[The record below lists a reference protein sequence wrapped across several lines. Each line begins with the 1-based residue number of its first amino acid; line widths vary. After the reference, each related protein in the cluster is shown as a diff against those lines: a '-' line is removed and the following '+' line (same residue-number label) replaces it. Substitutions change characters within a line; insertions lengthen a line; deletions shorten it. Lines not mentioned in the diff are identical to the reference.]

1 MTTLTSWNYSTDI
14 KQYDAVGIV
23 AGMSIDLRLVR
34 TAAGV
39 NQGQVAEL
47 LEQSQPWV
55 SKLERHKD
63 FRMSTLADYLDA
75 VGAEAEVTIKVGG
88 QTLTFPIGS
97 GGSS

>member
-1 MTTLTSWNYSTDI
+1 
-14 KQYDAVGIV
+14 
-23 AGMSIDLRLVR
+23 
-34 TAAGV
+34 
-39 NQGQVAEL
+39 

-63 FRMSTLADYLDA
+63 FRMSVLGAYLDA
-75 VGAEAEVTIKVGG
+75 VGAEAELVVTVGG

>member
-1 MTTLTSWNYSTDI
+1 MTTLTSWGYSATV
-14 KQYDAVGIV
+14 KQYDTGGIV
-23 AGMSIDLRLVR
+23 AGMSIDLRLIR

-39 NQGQVAEL
+39 NQGQVAER

-63 FRMSTLADYLDA
+63 FRMSVLGAYLDA
-75 VGAEAEVTIKVGG
+75 VGAEAELVVTVGG

>member
-1 MTTLTSWNYSTDI
+1 MTTLTSCDYSATV
-14 KQYDAVGIV
+14 KQYDTGGIV

-39 NQGQVAEL
+39 NQGEVAER